1 MKNIRVSQSPP
12 EPGPKPDPELG
23 PRPAATTTPKISRA
37 QEAVLAAVREGSG
50 PVTLADLSAATGLHA
65 NTLRGHLEAL
75 VAAGLVHSTTAPPS
89 GRGRPATLWHA
100 HMTTSAEYAGLAAAL
115 AHTVKQTSPEP
126 TVAAIE
132 AGRVWGRQL
141 AGVRRARETTPTDPH
156 AGTIGVLRDLGFAPQ
171 PAASTDRD
179 PGTRLRLTRCPL
191 LEAAR
196 EEPTIVCNVHL
207 GLIAGALEEF
217 AAPDPDVQL
226 TPFAEPG
233 ACTLWLSAGNAR

>member
-1 MKNIRVSQSPP
+1 MRASQ
-12 EPGPKPDPELG
+12 PGPESDPELG
-23 PRPAATTTPKISRA
+23 PRPAAATSPKISRA
-37 QEAVLAAVREGSG
+37 QEAVLTAVREGTG
-50 PVTLADLSAATGLHA
+50 AVTLADLSAATGLHA
-65 NTLRGHLEAL
+65 NTLRGHLDAL
-75 VAAGLVHSTTAPPS
+75 AAAGLVHATTAPPS

-100 HMTTSAEYAGLAAAL
+100 QMTTSAEYAGLAAAL

-126 TVAAIE
+126 TAAAIE

-141 AGVRRARETTPTDPH
+141 AGARRTRGTTPTDPR
-156 AGTIGVLRDLGFAPQ
+156 AGAIEVLRDLGFAPQ
-171 PAASTDRD
+171 PAGPREHD

-233 ACTLWLSAGNAR
+233 ACALWISAGGAR